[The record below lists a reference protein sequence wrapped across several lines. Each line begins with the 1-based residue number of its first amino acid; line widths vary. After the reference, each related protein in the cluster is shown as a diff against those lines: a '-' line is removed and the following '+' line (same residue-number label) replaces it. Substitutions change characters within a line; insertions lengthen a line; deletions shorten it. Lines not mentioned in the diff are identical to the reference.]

1 MTSPTVMNFPKLYI
15 IILNWNGLK
24 DTLECLESVFKL
36 DYPNFEIIVVDNGST
51 DDSVTVIRKNYH
63 QVTLIE
69 NKENLGYTGGNM
81 VERDVVSHVA

>member
-1 MTSPTVMNFPKLYI
+1 MNYPKVSI
-15 IILNWNGLK
+15 IILNWNGLQ

-51 DDSVTVIRKNYH
+51 DDSVTVIRETYP
-63 QVTLIE
+63 QIILIE